1 MGIAKGLVC
10 LLLMGATAVAAQT
23 SEHGRSELGSR
34 NDTDALIRNAQD
46 HLRRGT
52 ATSSAYEQLGALY
65 QQKGRETADAAWFE
79 LAEKALRQ
87 AVDLASDDFARAG
100 PLVQLAAVYM
110 SEHRFADALANA
122 HDAIATGAGDGDSF
136 AIEGDALADLG
147 RYDEAASAYET
158 LKRVTSE
165 SSPIRADYIADS
177 RLSYL
182 KMISGDMAGALDLIK
197 QSITA
202 AAQLNVPPENLA
214 WLYYE
219 LGERCFQSGDIAC
232 SDAAYSTGL
241 AIDPRHFR
249 CLAGLAKVRAAQGKL
264 GDSIGLYQRSIDV
277 VPMPQY
283 IAELGDVLRAAV
295 QMDRARQEDDLVEY
309 IGKIS
314 EINRVLNNRELAMFY
329 ADRGIKLDEALRL
342 AKAEFEVRSDIY
354 TWDAL
359 AWVLYKRGEYPEAKN
374 AVGKALR
381 LHTSDPMLFF
391 HAGMISRALNEN
403 QTAIQYLGK
412 ALTINPQFHVVYARE
427 ARQALDRLKSE
438 ESTHASR

>member
-1 MGIAKGLVC
+1 MRFAKAFIC
-10 LLLMGATAVAAQT
+10 LLFMGATAAAAQT
-23 SEHGRSELGSR
+23 SEYDRSELGSL

-46 HLRRGT
+46 HLRRGA
-52 ATSSAYEQLGALY
+52 ATSSAYERLGALY

-87 AVDLASDDFARAG
+87 AVSLASDDFARAG
-100 PLVQLAAVYM
+100 PFVQLAAVYM

-122 HDAIATGAGDGDSF
+122 HDAIATGAGDADAF
-136 AIEGDALADLG
+136 AIEGDALTDLG
-147 RYDEAASAYET
+147 RYDDALVAYET

-165 SSPIRADYIADS
+165 SSPMRADYIADS

-182 KMISGDMAGALDLIK
+182 KMISGDMPGALDLIK
-197 QSITA
+197 QSVTA
-202 AAQLNVPPENLA
+202 AVQLNVPPENLA

-219 LGERCFQSGDIAC
+219 LGERCFQSGDLAC
-232 SDAAYSTGL
+232 ADAAYSSGL
-241 AIDPRHFR
+241 AVDPRHFR
-249 CLAGLAKVRAAQGKL
+249 CLAGLAKVRAAQRRPD
-264 GDSIGLYQRSIDV
+264 DSIRLYQRSIDV

-283 IAELGDVLRAAV
+283 IAELGDVMRAAG

-342 AKAEFEVRSDIY
+342 AKAEFELRSDIY

-359 AWVLYKRGEYPEAKN
+359 AWVLYKRGEYPEAKD
-374 AVGKALR
+374 AIGKALR
-381 LHTSDPMLFF
+381 LHTIDPMLFF

-403 QTAIQYLGK
+403 ETATQYLGK
-412 ALTINPQFHVVYARE
+412 ALTINPQFHVAYAGE
-427 ARQALDRLKSE
+427 AMHALDRLK

>member
-1 MGIAKGLVC
+1 MHFAKGLVC
-10 LLLMGATAVAAQT
+10 LLLMGAKSVVAQT
-23 SEHGRSELGSR
+23 NEYGRSELGPL

-46 HLRRGT
+46 YLRRGT
-52 ATSSAYEQLGALY
+52 ATSSAYERLGALY

-87 AVDLASDDFARAG
+87 AVYLASDDFARAD

-110 SEHRFADALANA
+110 SEHRFADALADA
-122 HDAIATGAGDGDSF
+122 HDAIATGAGDADAF
-136 AIEGDALADLG
+136 AIEGDALTDLG
-147 RYDEAASAYET
+147 RYDDAASAYET

-182 KMISGDMAGALDLIK
+182 KMISGDMPRALDLIK
-197 QSITA
+197 HSIAA

-214 WLYYE
+214 WLHYE
-219 LGERCFQSGDIAC
+219 LGERCFQSGNVAC
-232 SDAAYSTGL
+232 ADGAYSAGL

-249 CLAGLAKVRAAQGKL
+249 CLAGLAKVRAAQWKL
-264 GDSIGLYQRSIDV
+264 DDSIRLYQRSIDV
-277 VPMPQY
+277 VPTPQY
-283 IAELGDVLRAAV
+283 IAELGDVMRAAG

-359 AWVLYKRGEYPEAKN
+359 AWVHYKRGEFPEAKD
-374 AVGKALR
+374 AIVKALR

-403 QTAIQYLGK
+403 ETATRYLGK
-412 ALTINPQFHVVYARE
+412 ALTTNPQFHVAYAGE

>member
-1 MGIAKGLVC
+1 MRRFANAFVF
-10 LLLMGATAVAAQT
+10 LLLMGATVVAAQT
-23 SEHGRSELGSR
+23 SDYGRSELGSL

-46 HLRRGT
+46 HLRRGR
-52 ATSSAYEQLGALY
+52 ATSSAYEGLGALY

-87 AVDLASDDFARAG
+87 AIDLASDDFARAA

-122 HDAIATGAGDGDSF
+122 HDAIATGAGDADAF
-136 AIEGDALADLG
+136 AIEGDALTDLG
-147 RYDEAASAYET
+147 RYDDAASAYET

-165 SSPIRADYIADS
+165 SSPMRADYIADS

-182 KMISGDMAGALDLIK
+182 KMISGDMPGALDLIK

-232 SDAAYSTGL
+232 AGAAYSTGL
-241 AIDPRHFR
+241 AVDPRHFR
-249 CLAGLAKVRAAQGKL
+249 CLAGLAKVRAAQSKL
-264 GDSIGLYQRSIDV
+264 DDSIRLYQRSIDV

-283 IAELGDVLRAAV
+283 IAELGDVMRAAG

-342 AKAEFEVRSDIY
+342 AKAEFEVR
-354 TWDAL
+354 
-359 AWVLYKRGEYPEAKN
+359 
-374 AVGKALR
+374 
-381 LHTSDPMLFF
+381 
-391 HAGMISRALNEN
+391 
-403 QTAIQYLGK
+403 
-412 ALTINPQFHVVYARE
+412 
-427 ARQALDRLKSE
+427 
-438 ESTHASR
+438 